1 MPDSYGILGLGNLGG
16 GVAKCLLGKGA
27 SLTGW
32 DPLPEKLSAFT
43 AAGGKPGNGAT
54 GVIQAVDVV
63 LLSLPSAAALDS
75 VVADV
80 LAVGKPGLV
89 VVETST
95 LPLAIKEAARDRLAA
110 RGIHM
115 LDCTVS
121 GAARQ
126 AETGTLAM
134 QMSGD
139 AALCERIRQL
149 VAGFTSS
156 ATYVGKFGMAIRLK
170 LIINMMGAVMIELT
184 SEAFLLAEKAGVDAG
199 TFVDVINKSAVGSR
213 MFEIRSHAMK
223 AREYDDPGEMT
234 AGLGIGVKDNHVIRD
249 FAESLG
255 APLPLFNTAFT
266 YFEAAMARG
275 WAGRDISCISEV
287 LRGMAGAR

>member
-63 LLSLPSAAALDS
+63 VLSLPSAAALDS
-75 VVADV
+75 VVADI
-80 LAVGKPGLV
+80 LAVGKPGQV

-95 LPLAIKEAARDRLAA
+95 LPLAVKEAARDRLAA

-139 AALCERIRQL
+139 AALCERIRPF

-156 ATYVGKFGMAIRLK
+156 ATYVGDFGMAIRMK
-170 LIINMMGAVMIELT
+170 LIINMMGAVMMELT
-184 SEAFLLAEKAGVDAG
+184 SEAFLMAEKAGVDVDI
-199 TFVDVINKSAVGSR
+199 FIDVIKKSAVGSR

-223 AREYDDPGEMT
+223 SRVYDDPKAMT

-249 FAESLG
+249 FAEG
-255 APLPLFNTAFT
+255 IGTPLPLFNAAFP
-266 YFEAAMARG
+266 YYEAAMARG

-287 LRGMAGAR
+287 LRAMAGAR